1 MTLLRQQNRLVW
13 KEAQVDLKKKKL
25 FLNTTG
31 VTFFM
36 IKYTLYIPHT
46 YILCCDFVI
55 KAFQTMKTQFPMK
68 NAGLKIG
75 QKPSALKR
83 HDKTVKAWLHY
94 DLY

>member
-13 KEAQVDLKKKKL
+13 KEAQVDLKKL

-46 YILCCDFVI
+46 HILYWDLFVI
-55 KAFQTMKTQFPMK
+55 KAF
-68 NAGLKIG
+68 
-75 QKPSALKR
+75 
-83 HDKTVKAWLHY
+83 
-94 DLY
+94 